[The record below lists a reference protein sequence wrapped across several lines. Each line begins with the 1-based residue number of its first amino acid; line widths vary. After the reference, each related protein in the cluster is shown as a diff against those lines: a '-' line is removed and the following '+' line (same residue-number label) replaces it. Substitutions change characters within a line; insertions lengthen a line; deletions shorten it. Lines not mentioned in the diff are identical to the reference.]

1 MRTRRRRDRRTMI
14 RRRAVY
20 EAYLASHAWRQR
32 RKDWYA
38 AWLTQRGT
46 PPACLVCDREWSLRS
61 GHLHH
66 LTYMRIGAEDNRD
79 LVPLCARHHRRLHE
93 ILERSPDWRRLGRE
107 QASLAIIATLRRAH
121 TQSMR
126 PRIATVVAMP

>member
-1 MRTRRRRDRRTMI
+1 VRTPRRRDRRNLI

-20 EAYLASHAWRQR
+20 DTYLASHAWRNR
-32 RKDWYA
+32 RKAWYS

-46 PPACLVCDREWSLRS
+46 PPACLVCDREWSLRN

-66 LTYMRIGAEDNRD
+66 LTYMRIGDEDDRD

-93 ILERSPDWRRLGRE
+93 VLETSTCWRMLGRE
-107 QASLAIIATLRRAH
+107 QASLRIIALLRRTHLESNLAG
-121 TQSMR
+121 TS
-126 PRIATVVAMP
+126 PVATS

>member
-1 MRTRRRRDRRTMI
+1 VRTPPRRNRRTRI

-20 EAYLASHAWRQR
+20 DAYLASHAWRAR

-38 AWLTQRGT
+38 AWLTHRGT
-46 PPACLVCDREWSLRS
+46 PPVCQVCDREWSLRN

-66 LTYMRIGAEDNRD
+66 LTYMRIGAEEDRD

-93 ILERSPDWRRLGRE
+93 VLERSPYWRKLGRQ
-107 QASLAIIATLRRAH
+107 QASLAIIATLRQGQPEPASAGGRV
-121 TQSMR
+121 
-126 PRIATVVAMP
+126 VVAQ

>member
-1 MRTRRRRDRRTMI
+1 VRTPRRRDRRTLI

-20 EAYLASHAWRQR
+20 DAYLASHAWRQR
-32 RKDWYA
+32 RKAWYA

-66 LTYMRIGAEDNRD
+66 LTYMRIGDEDDRD

-93 ILERSPDWRRLGRE
+93 VLERSPYWRTLGRE
-107 QASLAIIATLRRAH
+107 QASLRIIAMLRR
-121 TQSMR
+121 SRR
-126 PRIATVVAMP
+126 PRTRSVGSAVAAR

>member
-1 MRTRRRRDRRTMI
+1 MRTPRRRDRRTLI

-20 EAYLASHAWRQR
+20 NAYLASHAWRDR
-32 RKDWYA
+32 RKAWYA

-46 PPACLVCDREWSLRS
+46 APVCLVCDREWSLRN

-66 LTYMRIGAEDNRD
+66 LTYMRIGDEDDRD

-93 ILERSPDWRRLGRE
+93 VLERSSYWRTLGRE
-107 QASLAIIATLRRAH
+107 QASLRIIALLRRTRLQLNRA
-121 TQSMR
+121 
-126 PRIATVVAMP
+126 RISVAATP